1 MKKVTTCKLLS
12 EQFEMLA
19 NLYLAHAKT
28 KSKMEKELLQ
38 MDIDTMLND
47 FIPHNIKILIKK

>member
-12 EQFEMLA
+12 QQFDMLA
-19 NLYLAHAKT
+19 NLYLEHSKT
-28 KSKMEKELLQ
+28 KNKMEKELLQ
-38 MDIDTMLND
+38 MDIDTLLND